1 MLEATWELESTM
13 MAQYLQ
19 LFNSGMNF
27 EDEILLRG
35 GGGGGGG
42 GRVVTPKLHPSSFMT
57 CLGYNKS
64 KICVF
69 GNLSVKCEKGY
80 NQNY

>member
-13 MAQYLQ
+13 MAQYPQ

-42 GRVVTPKLHPSSFMT
+42 RVVTPKLHPSSFMT
-57 CLGYNKS
+57 YLECKKS